1 MMKAFRRLIIP
12 LSILVTLFGI
22 VVYLMLQTD
31 RSISKVDVVS
41 NDGLV
46 YVSRQELINKIT
58 SLNNKQW
65 FDLNIEDIEKHL
77 YRIKGVDY
85 ILVKKVWPSTLVIYL
100 YNRKPIAYW
109 GNNKILIDNMDIVKP
124 AIFNYDQE
132 LPYIQSNDEN
142 NRHYIY
148 ETYQKLNDIAKTNSS
163 EIIEIFYQ
171 GNQFKLQLLNGQV
184 VILGS
189 RNLDFRLKEYFRNY
203 KRVKDYESVEYFDM
217 RYANGFA
224 IKYK

>member
-1 MMKAFRRLIIP
+1 MKAFRRLIIP

>member
-1 MMKAFRRLIIP
+1 
-12 LSILVTLFGI
+12 
-22 VVYLMLQTD
+22 MLQTD

-58 SLNNKQW
+58 NLNNKQW

-77 YRIKGVDY
+77 YRIQGVDY

-109 GNNKILIDNMDIVKP
+109 GNNKILLDNMDIVKP

-171 GNQFKLQLLNGQV
+171 GNQFKLQLLNDQV

-189 RNLDFRLKEYFRNY
+189 RNLNLRLKEYFRNY

>member
-12 LSILVTLFGI
+12 LLILVTLFGI

-58 SLNNKQW
+58 NLNNKQW

-77 YRIKGVDY
+77 YRMQGVDY

-100 YNRKPIAYW
+100 YNRKPVAYW
-109 GNNKILIDNMDIVKP
+109 GNNKILLDNMNIIKP

-148 ETYQKLNDIAKTNSS
+148 ETYQKLNDIAKANSS

-171 GNQFKLQLLNGQV
+171 GNQFKLQLLNDQV

-189 RNLDFRLKEYFRNY
+189 RNLNLRLKEYFRNY

>member
-1 MMKAFRRLIIP
+1 MKAFRRLIIP
-12 LSILVTLFGI
+12 LLILVTLFGI

-58 SLNNKQW
+58 NLNNKQW

-77 YRIKGVDY
+77 YRMQGVDY

-100 YNRKPIAYW
+100 YNRKPVAYW
-109 GNNKILIDNMDIVKP
+109 GNNKILLDNMNIIKP

-148 ETYQKLNDIAKTNSS
+148 ETYQKLNDIAKANSS

-171 GNQFKLQLLNGQV
+171 GNQFKLQLLNDQV

-189 RNLDFRLKEYFRNY
+189 RNLNLRLKEYFRNY

>member
-1 MMKAFRRLIIP
+1 MKAFRRLIIP

-58 SLNNKQW
+58 NLNNKQW

-77 YRIKGVDY
+77 YRIQGVDY

-109 GNNKILIDNMDIVKP
+109 GNNKILLDNMDIVKP

-171 GNQFKLQLLNGQV
+171 GNQFKLQLLNDQV

-189 RNLDFRLKEYFRNY
+189 RNLNLRLKEYFRNY